1 MKYTETTIRF
11 SVPMSCWPTIADAT
25 PKPWPDEAAIA
36 DLFYWAARGKRM
48 GRGAL
53 SKRWGWPER
62 RTRELLQDSVHK
74 LARPCTEETPQVIE
88 IAAQPVQN
96 ANKPR
101 LNNEPTEDQLKV
113 FDAWNALK
121 SAQTGRSNKFTVNR
135 QRIVRAALNS
145 YSADDLVLVVQMAFE
160 YPYEEFI
167 VNHWRDNGYV
177 GLDNLLNR
185 EKVDRN
191 VMMATDRWDGEKW
204 LPPKARITS
213 KEGATGEKAWEY
225 IRELVRSNAFPPKP
239 LHKDPRSNHALYSAL
254 GVVGGWNAIADA
266 RSGFEL
272 DKLSQRFKE
281 EVMAAYHEW
290 QPTQTTTLADGVHQ

>member
-11 SVPMSCWPTIADAT
+11 SVPMSCWPTIAEAMS
-25 PKPWPDEAAIA
+25 KPWTDEAAIA

-62 RTRELLQDSVHK
+62 RTRELLQESVQK
-74 LARPCTEETPQVIE
+74 IARTRTEEQAQVTEITPK
-88 IAAQPVQN
+88 PVQ
-96 ANKPR
+96 KPTR
-101 LNNEPTEDQLKV
+101 PRPSNTPTSDQLKV
-113 FDAWNALK
+113 FDVWNSLK
-121 SAQTGRSNKFTVNR
+121 SSQTGRSNKFTANR
-135 QRIVRAALNS
+135 QRVVRAALNS
-145 YSADDLVLVVQMAFE
+145 YSADELVLVVQMAFE

-177 GLDNLLNR
+177 GLENLLNR

-213 KEGATGEKAWEY
+213 QEGATGEKAWEY
-225 IRELVRSNAFPPKP
+225 IRELVRSNAYPPKP
-239 LHKDPRSNHALYSAL
+239 LHKDPRSNHALYAAMN
-254 GVVGGWNAIADA
+254 VVGGWNAIADA

-272 DKLSQRFKE
+272 DKISERFKE
-281 EVMAAYHEW
+281 EVMTAYHEW
-290 QPTQTTTLADGVHQ
+290 QPTKTTTLADGVQQ